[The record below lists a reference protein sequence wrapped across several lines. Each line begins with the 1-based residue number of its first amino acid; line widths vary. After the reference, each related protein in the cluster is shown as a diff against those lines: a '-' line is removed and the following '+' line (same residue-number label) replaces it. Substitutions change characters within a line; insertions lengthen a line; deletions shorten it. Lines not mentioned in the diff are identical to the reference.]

1 MQKYTSPEDVPADFG
16 PSAVTIGKFDGM
28 HAGHRAVLDQLFAVA
43 AERSL
48 VSAVVTF
55 DRHPLALLRP
65 DLAPTALVSTAQ
77 KVDLLEAAGVDA
89 TLVLTFDESVS
100 SQAPEDFVQHTL
112 VDALKA
118 RVVLVGS
125 DFRFGLRGAGTVE
138 LLQELG
144 AVHGFDVLV
153 IDDICRDG
161 DRRVSST
168 WIRELL
174 ASGDVEQAATL
185 LGGYPTVRSV
195 VIGGERRGRELGY
208 PTANLDP
215 RIEGFIPADGVYA
228 AWLVVDSVPY
238 GAAVSIGNNPTFE
251 GVPARQV
258 EAHALDQSF
267 DLYGKTVEVRF
278 VKYIRGMRKFS
289 GVDALV
295 AQMAADEAEIRTVL
309 GVPPRDPAS

>member
-1 MQKYTSPEDVPADFG
+1 MLRFTSADQLPTDFG
-16 PSAVTIGKFDGM
+16 PSAVTIGKFDGV
-28 HAGHRAVLDQLFAVA
+28 HAGHRAVLDQLLAVA
-43 AERSL
+43 TDRSL

-77 KVDLLEAAGVDA
+77 KVDLLAASGVDA
-89 TLVLTFDESVS
+89 ALVLTFDESVS
-100 SQAPEDFVQHTL
+100 GQSPEDFVLHTL
-112 VDALKA
+112 VDALHA

-125 DFRFGLRGAGTVE
+125 DFRFGLRGAGDVE
-138 LLQELG
+138 LLKALG
-144 AVHGFDVLV
+144 AVHGFEVLV

-174 ASGDVEQAATL
+174 AQGDVEQAATL
-185 LGGYPTVRSV
+185 LGGFPTVRSV
-195 VIGGERRGRELGY
+195 VVGGERRGRELGY

-215 RIEGFIPADGVYA
+215 AIEGFIPADGVYA
-228 AWLVVDSVPY
+228 AWLVVDGVPY
-238 GAAVSIGNNPTFE
+238 GAAVSVGNNPTFE

-278 VKYIRGMRKFS
+278 VKFIRGMRKFS
-289 GVDALV
+289 GADALV
-295 AQMAADEAEIRTVL
+295 EQMSDDEAEIRTVL
-309 GVPPRDPAS
+309 GVPARDS